1 MIPPAPDPVVV
12 LAAPGSSLG
21 GALRSALA
29 GRGWAVSQGQQHRAA
44 SALAVVVVEDD
55 AGGPWSPPGSLRP
68 GRTIGIGS
76 VRSAAALAA
85 LAARGAIVL
94 DQDVPF
100 LALLRLVED
109 GLRTDTPVGRRLRDA
124 TASGLW
130 ERAAEA
136 RALAELTERE
146 RVVLCGLIH
155 GSSAAP
161 SPGRGPAPWRPSARR
176 SSRCCAGSA
185 SGASWPRSP
194 PRTVPAAPPGS
205 GRAWRHFIT
214 SDEARA
220 ALMRHSCLTAARRV
234 THAAARPRT
243 PPGDPPR
250 SAAMG
255 TVTHPRFSRPRT
267 RPRRAGPRR
276 PR

>member
-155 GSSAAP
+155 GSSAAAIAGEG
-161 SPGRGPAPWRPSARR
+161 SRSLATVRSQIQSLLRR
-176 SSRCCAGSA
+176 LGV
-185 SGASWPRSP
+185 RSQL
-194 PRTVPAAPPGS
+194 AAVAAAHRS
-205 GRAWRHFIT
+205 GRAAGLGPCLEALHHF
-214 SDEARA
+214 
-220 ALMRHSCLTAARRV
+220 
-234 THAAARPRT
+234 
-243 PPGDPPR
+243 
-250 SAAMG
+250 
-255 TVTHPRFSRPRT
+255 
-267 RPRRAGPRR
+267 
-276 PR
+276 